1 MINIKKIDIL
11 DGLELKEATF
21 KHKHFPTHFHETY
34 SIGVIKNGIENL
46 KIKNNNYIATPK
58 TIVIINKYELH
69 SNSFYNNENWTYQTI
84 NLNSDALSFL
94 SKEINQKTDKNFVFK
109 NFEIL
114 PSNFF
119 TKFPVVIKSCLNA
132 VETKLISWESIY

>member
-109 NFEIL
+109 NLIL
-114 PSNFF
+114 LVYHF
-119 TKFPVVIKSCLNA
+119 
-132 VETKLISWESIY
+132 

>member
-58 TIVIINKYELH
+58 TIVII
-69 SNSFYNNENWTYQTI
+69 
-84 NLNSDALSFL
+84 
-94 SKEINQKTDKNFVFK
+94 KNTSYIQIVFTT
-109 NFEIL
+109 
-114 PSNFF
+114 
-119 TKFPVVIKSCLNA
+119 TKIGN
-132 VETKLISWESIY
+132 II